1 MNSGLTAYDKVMV
14 KYENAAPV
22 GKPVKLQTLG
32 RPTKAKV
39 ALKNTSSSKIG
50 RSWRNSIILN
60 TEVVSTAF
68 KNKVLQVNVKE
79 TKFNKSVYQRV
90 AIEAVIYKAY
100 QAAVKK
106 LNQWDD
112 FKFHAVLRVHGSEN
126 GDFTVRSKTFSKN
139 DFLGWFNQIIEKIR
153 EHFESYKSLEHTTF
167 DIDFFFCNSIR
178 WCTYRE

>member
-1 MNSGLTAYDKVMV
+1 MV

-39 ALKNTSSSKIG
+39 ALKNASSSKIG
-50 RSWRNSIILN
+50 KSWRNSIILN
-60 TEVVSTAF
+60 TEVVTSAF

-106 LNQWDD
+106 LNRWDD

-126 GDFTVRSKTFSKN
+126 GDFTVRSKTFSKK
-139 DFLGWFNQIIEKIR
+139 DFLGWFNQI
-153 EHFESYKSLEHTTF
+153 LENKTRTF
-167 DIDFFFCNSIR
+167 RKLQKFG
-178 WCTYRE
+178 THHL